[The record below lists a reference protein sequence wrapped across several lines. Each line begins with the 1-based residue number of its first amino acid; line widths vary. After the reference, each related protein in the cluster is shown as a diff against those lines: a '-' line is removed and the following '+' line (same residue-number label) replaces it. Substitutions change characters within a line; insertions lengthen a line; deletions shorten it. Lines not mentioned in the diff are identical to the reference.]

1 MGMVGMES
9 SPDTLGAKLTV
20 LKEGGGG
27 STGKLSMMVR
37 FMATLLLLGT
47 LELVEP
53 EPELGGEQTALF
65 SSLVRE
71 ARVFLGEVSQ
81 SQGKLG
87 IGALGQTLIKMV
99 NYGTLSS
106 GTQYETE
113 IFLCCCSSNS
123 STQLN
128 S

>member
-87 IGALGQTLIKMV
+87 IGALGAE
-99 NYGTLSS
+99 SD
-106 GTQYETE
+106 
-113 IFLCCCSSNS
+113 
-123 STQLN
+123 
-128 S
+128 

>member
-1 MGMVGMES
+1 MES
-9 SPDTLGAKLTV
+9 SPETLGAKLTV

-27 STGKLSMMVR
+27 STGRLSMMVTR

-87 IGALGQTLIKMV
+87 IGALGAE
-99 NYGTLSS
+99 SD
-106 GTQYETE
+106 
-113 IFLCCCSSNS
+113 
-123 STQLN
+123 
-128 S
+128 

>member
-1 MGMVGMES
+1 MGIES

-47 LELVEP
+47 LELELVEL
-53 EPELGGEQTALF
+53 ELELGEEHTALF

-81 SQGKLG
+81 SQGK
-87 IGALGQTLIKMV
+87 
-99 NYGTLSS
+99 
-106 GTQYETE
+106 
-113 IFLCCCSSNS
+113 
-123 STQLN
+123 
-128 S
+128 

>member
-1 MGMVGMES
+1 MGRPSVGMVGMES

-47 LELVEP
+47 LELVEL
-53 EPELGGEQTALF
+53 ELEHTALF

-81 SQGKLG
+81 SQGK
-87 IGALGQTLIKMV
+87 
-99 NYGTLSS
+99 
-106 GTQYETE
+106 
-113 IFLCCCSSNS
+113 
-123 STQLN
+123 
-128 S
+128 

>member
-37 FMATLLLLGT
+37 FMATLRLLGT
-47 LELVEP
+47 RELELEPDLGVEH
-53 EPELGGEQTALF
+53 ASLF

-81 SQGKLG
+81 SQGLRG
-87 IGALGQTLIKMV
+87 EERIKIL
-99 NYGTLSS
+99 NYYGSLVAQLESS
-106 GTQYETE
+106 
-113 IFLCCCSSNS
+113 I
-123 STQLN
+123 
-128 S
+128 

>member
-1 MGMVGMES
+1 MGMLGMLS

-47 LELVEP
+47 LD
-53 EPELGGEQTALF
+53 PELERGLELRGDNTWLF

-71 ARVFLGEVSQ
+71 ARVFLGELSQ

-87 IGALGQTLIKMV
+87 GRWEVRNK
-99 NYGTLSS
+99 
-106 GTQYETE
+106 
-113 IFLCCCSSNS
+113 
-123 STQLN
+123 
-128 S
+128 

>member
-1 MGMVGMES
+1 MGRPSVGMVGMES

-47 LELVEP
+47 LELVEL
-53 EPELGGEQTALF
+53 ELELEHTALF

-81 SQGKLG
+81 SQGK
-87 IGALGQTLIKMV
+87 
-99 NYGTLSS
+99 
-106 GTQYETE
+106 
-113 IFLCCCSSNS
+113 
-123 STQLN
+123 
-128 S
+128 